1 MCFSVTRAIYGV
13 TDFFMFPLDYTI
25 KLVTCDNLQ
34 YIMELMSHDTVV
46 SDI

>member
-1 MCFSVTRAIYGV
+1 MEIQ
-13 TDFFMFPLDYTI
+13 FFFYVPLDCTI
-25 KLVTCDNLQ
+25 KLVTYDNLQ